1 MIRRAETLHGRGA
14 RRHHVKSGRV
24 IDERADAACGAEKK
38 DDPQAQPCAEKRE
51 AKGIDTEEIV
61 QYYRLISET
70 RGGTGQSLRDQTR
83 GIWHACHQSGR
94 EAATPGF
101 TPPTQKGVV
110 EAGEGGETSEE
121 DSPAAAARRTL
132 LFDIFLS
139 PPAPPQLP

>member
-1 MIRRAETLHGRGA
+1 MSSRAAPLT
-14 RRHHVKSGRV
+14 SGPMLR
-24 IDERADAACGAEKK
+24 GAEKR
-38 DDPQAQPCAEKRE
+38 DDPKPPCAEKRE
-51 AKGIDTEEIV
+51 AKGIDAEEIV
-61 QYYRLISET
+61 QYHRLISET

-83 GIWHACHQSGR
+83 GIWHACRQSGSEARGCVSGR

-101 TPPTQKGVV
+101 TPPIHFCAV
-110 EAGEGGETSEE
+110 EAGEGGGTSEE